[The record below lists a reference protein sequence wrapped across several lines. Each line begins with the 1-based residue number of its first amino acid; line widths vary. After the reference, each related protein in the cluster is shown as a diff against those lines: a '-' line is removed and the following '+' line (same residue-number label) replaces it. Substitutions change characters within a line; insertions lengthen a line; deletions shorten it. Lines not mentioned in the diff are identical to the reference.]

1 MRSSLSLRSAAV
13 RTHLLVAAFA
23 GVTGVLGSYATA
35 GSTRDFVASPLADAL
50 TRGAPGAVVTAGLLT
65 LGDAGKLL
73 VALVALALAVGLV
86 AGASLLGLVVAR
98 RAGRPGL
105 AAPGA
110 GALTW
115 VVTASVTGVPVASVG
130 AAAGA
135 GLAVALVRH
144 GRAVGGDEST
154 SPVRRRV
161 LGGVAAL
168 GIGALA
174 AGLRRLS
181 PLLAGDDASGGRADG
196 PVADQAT
203 DPAVRAHLEAAAE
216 RSLDVRGLEPLVST
230 EFYRV
235 DINTVAPS
243 VAVADWSLTLTGAV
257 ERETT
262 LTYEDVTSMPV
273 EHRFVT
279 LRCVGESLNG
289 RKMDTALW
297 TGVPVAPLVDR
308 AGPVGDCD
316 CVMLR
321 AADGYYEEFPLEAL
335 RAGLLA
341 FGMNGQRLPR
351 AHGYPL
357 RALIPGHWGEINVK
371 WLTEIEFLER
381 EAKGYWEKRGWHGT
395 GPVNT
400 VAKLHAVNRRDGG
413 RIQVGGHAYAGTRGV
428 DRVEVAVDGGEWRRA
443 TLSDPLPGA
452 DVWRQ
457 WACEYDSPGKA
468 HEVVVRAVERDGT
481 VQPREESG
489 AFPSGPNGWV
499 RKTIRP

>member
-1 MRSSLSLRSAAV
+1 
-13 RTHLLVAAFA
+13 VAAFA
-23 GVTGVLGSYATA
+23 GVTGVLGSYAVA

-50 TRGAPGAVVTAGLLT
+50 TRGAPGAVVTAGLLAF
-65 LGDAGKLL
+65 GDAGKLL
-73 VALVALALAVGLV
+73 VALAALGLAVGLL
-86 AGASLLGLVVAR
+86 AGASLLGLVVAV
-98 RAGRPGL
+98 RASRPGRGAP
-105 AAPGA
+105 AAGV
-110 GALTW
+110 LTW
-115 VVTASVTGVPVASVG
+115 AATASVTGAPVAAVG

-135 GLAVALVRH
+135 GLAVALARR
-144 GRAVGGDEST
+144 GRPVGGDGST
-154 SPVRRRV
+154 STVRRRV

-168 GIGALA
+168 GVGALA

-181 PLLAGDDASGGRADG
+181 PRSGGDDASRGLADG
-196 PVADQAT
+196 PAADKGT
-203 DPAVRAHLEAAAE
+203 DPAVRSRLEAAAE
-216 RSLDVRGLEPLVST
+216 RSLDVPGLEPLVST

-257 ERETT
+257 DREVT

-297 TGVPVAPLVDR
+297 TGTPAAPLVDR
-308 AGPVGDCD
+308 AGPVGDCE

-321 AADGYYEEFPLEAL
+321 AADGYYEEFPLAAL
-335 RAGLLA
+335 RGGLLA

-351 AHGYPL
+351 AHGHPL

-428 DRVEVAVDGGEWRRA
+428 DRVEVSVDGGEWERA
-443 TLSDPLPGA
+443 TLSEPLPDP

-457 WACEYDSPGKA
+457 WAYEYDSPGRT

-481 VQPREESG
+481 VQPRAESG
-489 AFPSGPNGWV
+489 AFPSGPSGWV